1 MSTLNEPGVGMKKLW
16 RVVALSIAVLALSA
30 GYLWMRQTAAIGS
43 ARYDVTELVAS
54 RSRLTKSAV
63 ARGLVKPKVG
73 AEVKVGSQV
82 SGIVKRMLVSVGETV
97 QRGQILAELD
107 DAQKVAQINTIK
119 EQLNV
124 IQVRR
129 DYADSEL
136 QRLLKIGAA
145 SRGLVSPQL
154 IDEQR
159 QKVRLSEAEYR
170 QTLAQLREAEVVLG
184 YTQITAPIDGTIASI
199 STYKGETVA
208 ASFAAPTFVMIIDL
222 SRQEIQAYVDEA
234 DIGQVHVGQQVE
246 FRLESYPGRV
256 LQGVVQAVNPKPE
269 VVNNVVNYVV
279 LIDFTQ
285 PDDML
290 VRPEMTVRVDFVLD
304 VRENAIVISGKALMR
319 EDSIDFVVVRH
330 GDRWKK
336 QAVKTGLRDSG
347 KIEILSGLNEGDIY
361 LADKNDWKTI
371 AGQASD

>member
-1 MSTLNEPGVGMKKLW
+1 MKKVW
-16 RVVALSIAVLALSA
+16 RVVVLLIAVLALGA
-30 GYLWMRQTAAIGS
+30 GYFWMRQSTANGS
-43 ARYDVTELVAS
+43 ARHEATELVAT

-97 QRGQILAELD
+97 HRGQVLAELD
-107 DAQKVAQINTIK
+107 DAQKIAQINTIK

-124 IQVRR
+124 IKVQR

-136 QRLLKIGAA
+136 QRLLKIGPA
-145 SRGLVSPQL
+145 SKGLVSRQL

-170 QTLAQLREAEVVLG
+170 QALAQLKEAEVVLG

-279 LIDFTQ
+279 LIEFAQ
-285 PDDML
+285 PEDL
-290 VRPEMTVRVDFVLD
+290 VVRPEMTARVDFVLD
-304 VRENAIVISGKALMR
+304 VRDNAIVISGKALIR
-319 EDSIDFVVVRH
+319 EDSVDFVVVRH
-330 GDRWKK
+330 GDRWRK

-361 LADKNDWKTI
+361 LADKNEWKSI
-371 AGQASD
+371 AGQAGD